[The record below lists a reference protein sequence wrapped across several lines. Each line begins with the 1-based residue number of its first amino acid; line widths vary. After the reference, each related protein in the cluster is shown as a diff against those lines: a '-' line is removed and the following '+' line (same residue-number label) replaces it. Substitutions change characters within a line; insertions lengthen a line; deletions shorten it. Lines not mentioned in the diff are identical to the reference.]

1 MGHFPDIF
9 RRDNTGHVSDSI
21 AAHGDPEPTRQ
32 KSVLASILYKPP
44 PLSVFWFPPCVRN
57 DWQEKLLQMYRFS
70 WQGGRFHMKHDCN
83 ISEVIV

>member
-1 MGHFPDIF
+1 MQLFTRRAVFLWVFFWTVVGHFPDIF

-44 PLSVFWFPPCVRN
+44 PPSLFFGFPHV
-57 DWQEKLLQMYRFS
+57 
-70 WQGGRFHMKHDCN
+70 
-83 ISEVIV
+83 